1 MTKKHFELIAQTLDA
16 AHKNTHCKNVIEAI
30 AFDLADK
37 FQTVNSNFDQT
48 RFVEAVTQED

>member
-1 MTKKHFELIAQTLDA
+1 MTKKHFELIAQTLNT